1 MRLLKSW
8 RVWLGC
14 AISLLCLWLA
24 FREVPVG
31 ELLRLGATA
40 DPVLLFL
47 AVVFI
52 LLSVITRS
60 WRWLVLLDRTEGLGN
75 AFWAEGIGFLFTNIF
90 PLRLGEPARILVMSE
105 RCQLPVM
112 RVAASAIGGRLLDA
126 GTNVF
131 ILLLVLPWMQVPP
144 LIRSAGLSFGMLFLV
159 GLGML
164 LLMVQFS
171 LYGERIIQAVCSRLP
186 VFSAEKMTARWRE
199 LVRGFLPL
207 TRWRIAARAV
217 GWSFVTWGCSL
228 AVFWS
233 VLCAFQSDA
242 RLIEAAFMM
251 VALSFAIAV
260 PSSPGFI
267 GIFQFVGQQA
277 LVIPFGVKYDAA
289 TALAITLTV
298 HLVYY
303 IPTTTVGV
311 VGLWRLGE
319 SFVNLG
325 RMITIR
331 KPSDK
336 MLPMEE
342 GVPEKSVKTS

>member
-8 RVWLGC
+8 RVWLGG
-14 AISLLCLWLA
+14 AVSLLCLWLA
-24 FREVPVG
+24 FREVPVE

-40 DPVLLFL
+40 DPLFLFL
-47 AVVFI
+47 AVVFM
-52 LLSVITRS
+52 LLSVIARS

-75 AFWAEGIGFLFTNIF
+75 AFWAEGIGFLFTNVF
-90 PLRLGEPARILVMSE
+90 PLRLGEPARILVMAE
-105 RCQLPVM
+105 RCRLPIM
-112 RVAASAIGGRLLDA
+112 RVAASAIGERLLDA
-126 GTNVF
+126 GLNVF

-144 LIRSAGLSFGMLFLV
+144 LIRSAGLSFGILFLA
-159 GLGML
+159 GLGLL

-171 LYGERIIQAVCSRLP
+171 LYGERIIEIICSRLP
-186 VFSAEKMTARWRE
+186 VFSAEKMVARWQE

-207 TRWRIAARAV
+207 TRWRVAARAV

-233 VLCAFQSDA
+233 VLYAFQPEA
-242 RLIEAAFMM
+242 RLLEAAFMM

-260 PSSPGFI
+260 PSSPGFV

-277 LVIPFGVKYDAA
+277 LVIPFGVKYGAA

-303 IPTTTVGV
+303 ISTTAVGMI
-311 VGLWRLGE
+311 GLWRLGE

-331 KPSDK
+331 GPSNK
-336 MLPMEE
+336 TLPMVERA
-342 GVPEKSVKTS
+342 PEKSVEPS